1 MKLYGSGENGYQVRQ
16 WRASEREREREGGGG
31 GRERAMEMSES
42 ERNIRGSEKRH
53 TYILWL

>member
-16 WRASEREREREGGGG
+16 WRASERERE
-31 GRERAMEMSES
+31 RERAMEMSES